1 MPRFG
6 VLLCLKQQMRQ
17 ESENSNLLNYQM
29 KPKGSW
35 RRWGHSTG
43 HFKGE
48 ELDDYEETDLTTM
61 GILGKSKSSTEKTRQ
76 GDDARSR

>member
-1 MPRFG
+1 
-6 VLLCLKQQMRQ
+6 MRQ
-17 ESENSNLLNYQM
+17 EAENSNLMNYQM

-61 GILGKSKSSTEKTRQ
+61 GILGKSKSSTEKSRQ
-76 GDDARSR
+76 SDDARSR